1 VEHELVCSRQIRF
14 HPHSTHQSPQP
25 KRDAKNGPIA
35 RFVPRSAKEVRGMN
49 PKSSITFAALRRLLE
64 KVGYR
69 HEHYKRGEIFHLS
82 EEREL
87 YYRPY
92 QDRDYVNARDIAKT
106 RSFLDDWGQL
116 KAADFDAFLESTTKP
131 A

>member
-1 VEHELVCSRQIRF
+1 
-14 HPHSTHQSPQP
+14 
-25 KRDAKNGPIA
+25 
-35 RFVPRSAKEVRGMN
+35 MN
-49 PKSSITFAALRRLLE
+49 PKSAVTFADLRRLLQ

-69 HEHYKRGEIFHLS
+69 HNHFERGEIFHLS
-82 EEREL
+82 TEREL

-92 QDRDYVNARDIAKT
+92 QDLDYVNARDIAKT

-116 KAADFDAFLESTTKP
+116 DAADFDAFLESTTKP

>member
-1 VEHELVCSRQIRF
+1 MS
-14 HPHSTHQSPQP
+14 STS
-25 KRDAKNGPIA
+25 N
-35 RFVPRSAKEVRGMN
+35 V
-49 PKSSITFAALRRLLE
+49 TFGTLRRLLE

-69 HEHYKRGEIFHLS
+69 HDHLERGEIFHLS

-92 QDRDYVNARDIAKT
+92 QDRDHVKARDIAKT

-116 KAADFDAFLESTTKP
+116 DAAEFDAFLESTSKP

>member
-1 VEHELVCSRQIRF
+1 MI
-14 HPHSTHQSPQP
+14 
-25 KRDAKNGPIA
+25 AK
-35 RFVPRSAKEVRGMN
+35 SD
-49 PKSSITFAALRRLLE
+49 ITFADLRSLLE

-69 HEHYKRGEIFHLS
+69 HEHFQRGEIFHLS
-82 EEREL
+82 AEREL

-92 QDRDYVNARDIAKT
+92 HDRDHVLARDIVKT

-116 KAADFDAFLESTTKP
+116 DAADFDAFLESTTKP